1 VPCINSIFSKKHN
14 NNKTKSSEKGFLF
27 FMDRKEL
34 KQLVLN
40 VLNNQIEVIQ
50 NQISS
55 LSEDAQ
61 NDAKSSAGDK
71 HETGLAM
78 MHLEQEKLNV
88 KLIELFD
95 MQQIALKLSE
105 SKTVEKVVLG
115 SIVKTNKAVFYLS
128 VPIQQVNYKN
138 VQIFCVSVHAPL
150 IQHLLNKE
158 VGAEVTFNNITH
170 KILEIY

>member
-1 VPCINSIFSKKHN
+1 
-14 NNKTKSSEKGFLF
+14 
-27 FMDRKEL
+27 MDRKEL

-40 VLNNQIEVIQ
+40 VLNNQIEAIQ

-78 MHLEQEKLNV
+78 MHLEQEKLNA
-88 KLIELFD
+88 KLIELLD
-95 MQQIALKLSE
+95 MQQTASKLSNV
-105 SKTVEKVVLG
+105 KTVKKVVLG

-128 VPIQQVNYKN
+128 VPIQPVNYKN
-138 VQIFCVSVHAPL
+138 VQVFCVSVHAPL
-150 IQHLLNKE
+150 IQYLLNKE
-158 VGAEVTFNNITH
+158 VGVEVTFNNITH
-170 KILEIY
+170 KILEIF

>member
-1 VPCINSIFSKKHN
+1 
-14 NNKTKSSEKGFLF
+14 
-27 FMDRKEL
+27 MDRKEL
-34 KQLVLN
+34 KQLVLDT
-40 VLNNQIEVIQ
+40 LNNQIEVIQ

-78 MHLEQEKLNV
+78 MHLEQEKLNT
-88 KLIELFD
+88 KLVEFLD

-105 SKTVEKVVLG
+105 KKTVKKVVLG

-128 VPIQQVNYKN
+128 VPIQPVTYKN
-138 VQIFCVSVHAPL
+138 TPVFCVSVHAPL

-158 VGAEVTFNNITH
+158 VGAEVTFNNISYR
-170 KILEIY
+170 ILEIH

>member
-1 VPCINSIFSKKHN
+1 
-14 NNKTKSSEKGFLF
+14 
-27 FMDRKEL
+27 MDRKEL

-40 VLNNQIEVIQ
+40 TLNNQIETIQ

-78 MHLEQEKLNV
+78 MHLEQEKLNA
-88 KLIELFD
+88 KLIEFIN

-105 SKTVEKVVLG
+105 NKTVEKVVLG
-115 SIVKTNKAVFYLS
+115 SVVKTNKAVFYLS
-128 VPIQQVNYKN
+128 VPIQQVTYENMQ
-138 VQIFCVSVHAPL
+138 VFCVSVHAPL
-150 IQHLLNKE
+150 IQNLMNKE
-158 VGAEVTFNNITH
+158 VGEKISFNGITYE
-170 KILEIY
+170 ILEIL

>member
-1 VPCINSIFSKKHN
+1 
-14 NNKTKSSEKGFLF
+14 
-27 FMDRKEL
+27 MDRKEL

-40 VLNNQIEVIQ
+40 ALNNQIEVIQ

-78 MHLEQEKLNV
+78 MHLEQEKLNA
-88 KLIELFD
+88 KLIEFLD

-105 SKTVEKVVLG
+105 NKTVDKVVLG
-115 SIVKTNKAVFYLS
+115 SIVKTNKAVFYVS
-128 VPIQQVNYKN
+128 VPIQSVHYKN
-138 VQIFCVSVHAPL
+138 TQVFCVSVHAPL
-150 IQHLLNKE
+150 IQSLLNKE
-158 VGAEVTFNNITH
+158 VGAEVTFNNISH
-170 KILEIY
+170 KIVEIY

>member
-1 VPCINSIFSKKHN
+1 
-14 NNKTKSSEKGFLF
+14 
-27 FMDRKEL
+27 MDRKEL
-34 KQLVLN
+34 KQLVLDT
-40 VLNNQIEVIQ
+40 LNNQIEAIQ
-50 NQISS
+50 NQILS

-78 MHLEQEKLNV
+78 MHLEQEKLNA
-88 KLIELFD
+88 KLIELLD
-95 MQQIALKLSE
+95 MQQIALKLSD

-115 SIVKTNKAVFYLS
+115 SIVKTKKAVFYLS
-128 VPIQQVNYKN
+128 VPIQPVNYN
-138 VQIFCVSVHAPL
+138 NTQVFCVSVHAPL

-158 VGAEVTFNNITH
+158 VGAEVTFNNMSH

>member
-1 VPCINSIFSKKHN
+1 
-14 NNKTKSSEKGFLF
+14 
-27 FMDRKEL
+27 MDRKEL

-40 VLNNQIEVIQ
+40 TLNSQITSIQ
-50 NQISS
+50 NQIEA
-55 LSEDAQ
+55 LAEDAQ

-88 KLIELFD
+88 KLIELLD

-115 SIVKTNKAVFYLS
+115 SVVKTNKAVFYLS
-128 VPIQQVNYKN
+128 VPIQPVNCKNTQV
-138 VQIFCVSVHAPL
+138 FCVSLQAPL
-150 IQHLLNKE
+150 IQYLLSKE
-158 VGAEVTFNNITH
+158 VGAEVTFNNISH

>member
-1 VPCINSIFSKKHN
+1 
-14 NNKTKSSEKGFLF
+14 
-27 FMDRKEL
+27 MDRKEL

-40 VLNNQIEVIQ
+40 TLNNQIEAIQ

-78 MHLEQEKLNV
+78 MHLEQEKLNA
-88 KLIELFD
+88 KLNEFLE

-105 SKTVEKVVLG
+105 NKKVEKVVLG
-115 SIVKTNKAVFYLS
+115 SIVKTNKAVFYVS
-128 VPIQQVNYKN
+128 VPIQPVNYKN
-138 VQIFCVSVHAPL
+138 TQVFCVSVHAPL
-150 IQHLLNKE
+150 VQSLLNKE
-158 VGAEVTFNNITH
+158 VWEEVIFNNISY
-170 KILEIY
+170 KILEIF

>member
-1 VPCINSIFSKKHN
+1 
-14 NNKTKSSEKGFLF
+14 
-27 FMDRKEL
+27 MDRKEL

-40 VLNNQIEVIQ
+40 TLNNQIEVIQ

-71 HETGLAM
+71 HETALAM
-78 MHLEQEKLNV
+78 MHLEQEKLNA
-88 KLIELFD
+88 KLTEFLY

-115 SIVKTNKAVFYLS
+115 SIVKTNRAVFYVS
-128 VPIQQVNYKN
+128 VPIQPINYKN
-138 VQIFCVSVHAPL
+138 AQVFCVSIHAPL

-158 VGAEVTFNNITH
+158 VGAEVTFNNMSY
-170 KILEIY
+170 KILDIY

>member
-1 VPCINSIFSKKHN
+1 
-14 NNKTKSSEKGFLF
+14 
-27 FMDRKEL
+27 MDRKEL

-40 VLNNQIEVIQ
+40 TLNNQIENLQ

-78 MHLEQEKLNV
+78 MHLEQEKLNA
-88 KLIELFD
+88 KLTEFLE

-105 SKTVEKVVLG
+105 NKTVEKVVLG
-115 SIVKTNKAVFYLS
+115 SIVKTNKAVFYVS
-128 VPIQQVNYKN
+128 VPIQPISYKN
-138 VQIFCVSVHAPL
+138 MQVFCVSLQAPL
-150 IQHLLNKE
+150 IKAFLNQQ
-158 VGAEVTFNNITH
+158 VGAQITFNNISY
-170 KILEIY
+170 KILEIF

>member
-1 VPCINSIFSKKHN
+1 MPCINSIFSKKHN